1 MRAAVLQKPGGPLE
15 LEERPDPEPR
25 GEEVLVRV
33 LGAGLCRSDLHMVDG
48 DVPDL
53 TLPRVLGHEI
63 AGEAA
68 GIGPVLVY
76 GGWGD
81 RTCWYCRRG
90 EEQLCPAVAEPG
102 WARDGGFAEA
112 VLVPSRRYL
121 LPLGGIDPVRA
132 APLADAG
139 VTAYRAV
146 RRVSPWLREGGT
158 AVVIGAGGLGQ
169 FAVQYLTTVRQA
181 GRPWVAAGG
190 WPADRP
196 AQRPRP
202 GGGLGALPPAS
213 ADVRVVAVDPD
224 DAKRRRARR
233 LGAHQAAAPG
243 DELPEAH
250 AVLDFVGS
258 DDTLALAARLVRRTG
273 IVMLVG
279 EAGGRLP
286 FGFRAVPHEAHLT
299 TTVWGSLGDLREV
312 LDLARR
318 GELDWQVEAMPL
330 ERANQALDRLRRGE
344 VAGRLV
350 LVP

>member
-1 MRAAVLQKPGGPLE
+1 MRAAVLRSAGGPLQ
-15 LEERPDPEPR
+15 LEERPEPEPR

-33 LGAGLCRSDLHMVDG
+33 LGAGVCRSDLHMVDG
-48 DVPDL
+48 DVPGL
-53 TLPRVLGHEI
+53 PLPRVLGHEI

-76 GGWGD
+76 ASWGD

-158 AVVIGAGGLGQ
+158 VVVIGASGLGQ
-169 FAVQYLTTVRQA
+169 FAVQYLTSVRQA

-190 WPADRP
+190 WPDRP
-196 AQRPRP
+196 AERP
-202 GGGLGALPPAS
+202 GVGLGALPPPS
-213 ADVRVVAVDPD
+213 AAVRVVAVDPS

-233 LGAHQAAAPG
+233 LGAHRAAAPG

-258 DDTLALAARLVRRTG
+258 DETLALAGRLVRRTG
-273 IVMLVG
+273 ILMLVG
-279 EAGGRLP
+279 EVGGHLP
-286 FGFRAVPHEAHLT
+286 FRFGAVPHEAHLT

-330 ERANQALDRLRRGE
+330 ERANHALERLRRGE